1 MAVNPFV
8 TPQVSRWVPALSNS
22 SDVGFFQWKPV
33 SYRQPEPVV
42 EDATPCH
49 HSHPLP
55 QSGEAAAAAS
65 GLVRA
70 FYTQPQ
76 VFGLNVSFGLAGEPF
91 YNSTRFLSW
100 WVSGSSWAGRL
111 HGWAQSPS
119 ASLQDLAGGCGLAPH
134 GLHLPAGCRDDGGG
148 PGGSAAVRAA
158 GHRLRLQPEEG
169 RNHGIRAHQLSLCQ
183 DSSTQ
188 NSGRPFKPSF
198 DSREENIC
206 THFKF

>member
-100 WVSGSSWAGRL
+100 WVSGGSWR
-111 HGWAQSPS
+111 
-119 ASLQDLAGGCGLAPH
+119 
-134 GLHLPAGCRDDGGG
+134 
-148 PGGSAAVRAA
+148 GGSTGGLNLPLLPCRTLLVGVGSPPMDSISPLVVGMMAVGLGVPLLFVLLGTAFV
-158 GHRLRLQPEEG
+158 
-169 RNHGIRAHQLSLCQ
+169 C
-183 DSSTQ
+183 
-188 NSGRPFKPSF
+188 
-198 DSREENIC
+198 SRKKAVTTGYEPIN
-206 THFKF
+206 

>member
-8 TPQVSRWVPALSNS
+8 TPQVSRWIPALSNG

-33 SYRQPEPVV
+33 SYRQPEPMV

-65 GLVRA
+65 GLIRA
-70 FYTQPQ
+70 FYTHPQ

-100 WVSGSSWAGRL
+100 WVSGGSWAGAAPRV
-111 HGWAQSPS
+111 
-119 ASLQDLAGGCGLAPH
+119 AS
-134 GLHLPAGCRDDGGG
+134 
-148 PGGSAAVRAA
+148 
-158 GHRLRLQPEEG
+158 
-169 RNHGIRAHQLSLCQ
+169 LSLCFPAGPCWWVWARPPWTPSPRW
-183 DSSTQ
+183 SS
-188 NSGRPFKPSF
+188 G
-198 DSREENIC
+198 
-206 THFKF
+206 